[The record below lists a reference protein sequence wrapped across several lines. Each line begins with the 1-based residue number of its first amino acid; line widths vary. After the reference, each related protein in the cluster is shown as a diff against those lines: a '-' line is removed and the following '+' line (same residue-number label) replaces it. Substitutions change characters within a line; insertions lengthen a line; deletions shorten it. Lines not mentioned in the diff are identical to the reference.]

1 MTNHNLVFLLL
12 RSRALEMEQINRS
25 TINPLSSLIN
35 IHPFHSTPKNS
46 YSTCCEQFRA
56 PQRTTLPA
64 EQFRSSFGA
73 VPVHL
78 PNNAAINQQLIIHI
92 NVFLFKL
99 LHGRTVEEASE
110 GEEEEEEETLEGI
123 YFFFVT
129 SFLSRNFYLESDT
142 FPVKPSLHL
151 NAETI
156 QKSHIWCGISAL
168 TNAWNQRWTCQLQL
182 FLLQSSIFKT
192 RALISKLRLAK
203 LWQLC
208 FDLIE
213 IKRCSNSLQ
222 RFVVANGSWSPI
234 TRVYKCRNW
243 AASQFN

>member
-1 MTNHNLVFLLL
+1 MGERWRRRAKEKKRKKKKHL
-12 RSRALEMEQINRS
+12 R
-25 TINPLSSLIN
+25 
-35 IHPFHSTPKNS
+35 
-46 YSTCCEQFRA
+46 
-56 PQRTTLPA
+56 
-64 EQFRSSFGA
+64 
-73 VPVHL
+73 
-78 PNNAAINQQLIIHI
+78 
-92 NVFLFKL
+92 
-99 LHGRTVEEASE
+99 AS
-110 GEEEEEEETLEGI
+110 I
-123 YFFFVT
+123 FFFVI
-129 SFLSRNFYLESDT
+129 SFLSRNFYLESET

-234 TRVYKCRNW
+234 TRVYKCRDLSKLTIQLNRTQNRNNLHVLIDADCTESALRSALFW
-243 AASQFN
+243 NGARTEIPSNQCYQNSM